1 MDCHGPAALVMTK
14 SGFIGEPTPRGGYE
28 QAPKR
33 LSKASTLPS
42 GLSSRAFSIDNPQKP
57 APWTEAR

>member
-1 MDCHGPAALVMTK
+1 MTK

-57 APWTEAR
+57 APWTQAR